1 MSGTGTGSGSR
12 DGRAADERRA
22 VAVPVSA
29 LLHPHCEDLAERIER
44 FLDGE
49 LDAAE
54 ARELGTHLDDCLP
67 CTEERELRA
76 RLRELVREGCA
87 ERAPSEL
94 VDRVRARLHE
104 VAGGP
109 SGA

>member
-1 MSGTGTGSGSR
+1 MADQR
-12 DGRAADERRA
+12 RAARPAD
-22 VAVPVSA
+22 VPVVGP
-29 LLHPHCEDLAERIER
+29 LHPHCEDLAERIER

-49 LDAAE
+49 LDAVE
-54 ARELGTHLDDCLP
+54 ARELGTHLEDCLR
-67 CTEERELRA
+67 CTQDRELRA

-87 ERAPSEL
+87 ERAPAQL

-109 SGA
+109 TGA

>member
-1 MSGTGTGSGSR
+1 MSGRSS
-12 DGRAADERRA
+12 DGGPAGQTDDRRA
-22 VAVPVSA
+22 VGMPVA
-29 LLHPHCEDLAERIER
+29 GLLHPHCEDLAERIER

-54 ARELGTHLDDCLP
+54 ARELDTHLDDCLP

-87 ERAPSEL
+87 ERAPAEL
-94 VDRVRARLHE
+94 VERVRARLHE
-104 VAGGP
+104 VAAGP